1 MKVRLSGFR
10 VGDLEGRSLV
20 VSHLLFADNTLLFCD
35 ADLDQ
40 NLILRMVLIWFEATS
55 GLKINLGKSKLVPVG
70 AVHNIEL
77 LVNVL
82 SCKQGTLAIKY
93 LGLPMGAKFK
103 DKKIWNLILEMV
115 ERRLAV
121 WKC

>member
-1 MKVRLSGFR
+1 MKVRLSSFR

-93 LGLPMGAKFK
+93 LGLPLGAKFK

>member
-1 MKVRLSGFR
+1 

-40 NLILRMVLIWFEATS
+40 NLILRMVLIWFEAAS

-70 AVHNIEL
+70 EVHNIEL

-82 SCKQGTLAIKY
+82 SCK
-93 LGLPMGAKFK
+93 
-103 DKKIWNLILEMV
+103 
-115 ERRLAV
+115 
-121 WKC
+121 

>member
-1 MKVRLSGFR
+1 MKVRLSSFR

-20 VSHLLFADNTLLFCD
+20 VSHLLLADNTLLFCD

-82 SCKQGTLAIKY
+82 SCKQGTLAMKY
-93 LGLPMGAKFK
+93 LGLPLVAKFK
-103 DKKIWNLILEMV
+103 DKKIWNLILEMM
-115 ERRLAV
+115 ERRLAG